1 MLAACLGRENGRK
14 ALSGKAR
21 PVPPV
26 PLPLYQQGIIPGIR
40 MRRLILPLLLIAT
53 AAYAQ
58 PKQGTSTLQLDS
70 GHATVTVTAG
80 GAQGRFE
87 TVAGALQ
94 FDPAKPD
101 ASTLAL
107 SFDAG
112 SITDAAV
119 RKALDAERFPE
130 LRIASTAAA
139 KSGTMPMTVTV
150 RDVTRSVIFQVSFKS
165 VSRNVVTVHAQ
176 AALKSG
182 DFHLGGD
189 IPIVIDAAFD
199 KVEPTTPLP

>member
-1 MLAACLGRENGRK
+1 MAGNGFQ
-14 ALSGKAR
+14 GKHGLY
-21 PVPPV
+21 
-26 PLPLYQQGIIPGIR
+26 LPSRCRYISKTPFFGYR
-40 MRRLILPLLLIAT
+40 MRRLVLPLLLIAT
-53 AAYAQ
+53 AASAQ

-70 GHATVTVTAG
+70 DHATVTVTAG
-80 GAQGRFE
+80 GALSRFK

-107 SFDAG
+107 SLDVG
-112 SITDAAV
+112 SIPDAAV
-119 RKALDAERFPE
+119 RKALDADRFPE

-139 KSGTMPMTVTV
+139 KSGTMAMAVTI
-150 RDVTRSVIFQVSFKS
+150 RDVTRSVLFQVSFKS
-165 VSRNVVTVHAQ
+165 VSRNVVALHAQ
-176 AALKSG
+176 ATLKNG

-189 IPIVIDAAFD
+189 IPVVIDASFD